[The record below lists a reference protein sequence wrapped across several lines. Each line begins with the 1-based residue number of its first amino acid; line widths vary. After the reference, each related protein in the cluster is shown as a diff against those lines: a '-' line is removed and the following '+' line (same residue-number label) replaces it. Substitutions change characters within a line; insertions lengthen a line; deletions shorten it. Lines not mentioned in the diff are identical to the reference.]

1 MTPPVGWLFVAGEF
15 AVVAPV
21 RLLGVLEHDVDLVG
35 GGLADP
41 DHGVGDG
48 RDQLALLL
56 IGAAGVPLDRDVGH
70 GSLLGYL
77 SRFMSPGKFEL
88 NAYDLTV
95 PSALNRT
102 VRSLLTSPPDSRSP

>member
-1 MTPPVGWLFVAGEF
+1 MAPPVAWLLVAGEF

-35 GGLADP
+35 GRLADP
-41 DHGVGDG
+41 DQGVGDG
-48 RDQLALLL
+48 GHELALLL
-56 IGAAGVPLDRDVGH
+56 IGAAGIPLDRDVGH

-77 SRFMSPGKFEL
+77 SRFMSSGKLEL
-88 NAYDLTV
+88 NAYDLMV

-102 VRSLLTSPPDSRSP
+102 VRSLLISPADWRSP